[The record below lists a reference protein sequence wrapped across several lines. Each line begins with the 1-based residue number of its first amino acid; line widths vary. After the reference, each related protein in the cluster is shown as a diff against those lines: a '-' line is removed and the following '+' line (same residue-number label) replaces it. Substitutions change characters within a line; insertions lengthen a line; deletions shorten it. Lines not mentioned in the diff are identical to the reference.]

1 MNEVVVFRPE
11 EPAVGPQQVP
21 ALVGISRQSVGA
33 QGLALALTTFPP
45 GASTTAHLHRRYE
58 TAIYTVEGAVAL
70 FYGNELEHVAVLAE
84 GSFCYIPPD
93 VPHKAYNL
101 SETHASRFV
110 SARNDPDDPENVVV
124 TPTSDDGSS
133 DERARELR
141 KRFAVGGV

>member
-1 MNEVVVFRPE
+1 MNEVVVLRPE

-45 GASTTAHLHRRYE
+45 GASTTAHVHRGYE

-101 SETHASRFV
+101 SETEDAVFV
-110 SARNDPDDPENVVV
+110 TARNDPVDQEHVVV
-124 TPTSDDGSS
+124 TPEADDGSA
-133 DERARELR
+133 DERVRLSRARR
-141 KRFAVGGV
+141 AARPG